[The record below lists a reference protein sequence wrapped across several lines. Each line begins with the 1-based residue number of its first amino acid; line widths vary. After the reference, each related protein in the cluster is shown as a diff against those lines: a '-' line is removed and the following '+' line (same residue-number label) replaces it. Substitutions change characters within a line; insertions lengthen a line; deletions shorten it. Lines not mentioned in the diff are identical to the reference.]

1 MDDLD
6 RVRREAIRRSALW
19 AAYGDALGFITEF
32 ADSAAVERRA
42 GTRELRT
49 TVPWRRRVGGQ
60 SGVQAELPAG
70 AISDDTQLRLAT
82 CRAMLPDGSFD
93 VEAFSKVELVVW
105 PSYALGAGRGSRAA
119 AAHLARRDSTWAS
132 NFFSSKG
139 TEYVRGGGNGAAMRV
154 QPHVWAS
161 GDRSFDAML
170 CDVLANAICTHG
182 HARGFLGALFHACC
196 LRLIL
201 TERRPPEPTDWRAI
215 VREFPRAVGLLRSD
229 DTVHD
234 LWIGPWERRTG
245 TSLEEAVDAVV
256 EEMLADI
263 DALGDVR
270 PKNRLG
276 ALRTAIEELGAY
288 SNEQRGSGTK
298 TSLLAAVAA
307 WAFAEDVPAGVLAC
321 ANALG
326 TDTDTVATMAGAMLG
341 PLARHDPADTIQDAW
356 YIAREAD
363 RMWAIS
369 AGLAV
374 PSFPFV
380 DLLSWVPPRSQSD
393 VVGLQDGRLAL
404 AGLGPGD
411 PVGPTWETR
420 GRETAEYGWITLWF
434 GQSVLPKRRLE
445 PQPLPVGATVGP
457 DTEYVASS
465 LNDLPR
471 RTNPQRAG
479 APARHEGDRQR
490 FQSPAPR
497 STSRPTDLQQRLDT
511 LPTDTMPTDEQ
522 SSEPSPRDGR
532 APDLAAQVQAVAD
545 APSLHALTDI
555 VIKSGFLPEV
565 VGAGLLKAI
574 NGDGSDHAIERGTA
588 YAAIIAKARQARKP
602 GSS

>member
-1 MDDLD
+1 MDERKHAL
-6 RVRREAIRRSALW
+6 RGAIRRSALW

-32 ADSAAVERRA
+32 ADSALVERRA
-42 GTRELRT
+42 GTRELHT

-60 SGVQAELPAG
+60 FGVQAELPAG
-70 AISDDTQLRLAT
+70 AVSDDTQLRLAT
-82 CRAMLPDGSFD
+82 CRAMLPDGRFD

-132 NFFSSKG
+132 NFFSGKG
-139 TEYVRGGGNGAAMRV
+139 IEYVHGGGNGAAMRV
-154 QPHVWAS
+154 QPHVWAA
-161 GDRSFDAML
+161 GDRPFDAML
-170 CDVLANAICTHG
+170 RDVLANAISTHG
-182 HARGFLGALFHACC
+182 HARGFLGAVFHACC
-196 LRLIL
+196 MRLVL
-201 TERRPPEPTDWRAI
+201 TEGRPAEPTDWRAI
-215 VREFPRAVGLLRSD
+215 VRELPRAIELLRSD
-229 DTVHD
+229 NTVHD
-234 LWIGPWERRTG
+234 LWVGPWERRSG

-256 EEMLADI
+256 EEMSADI
-263 DALGDVR
+263 DALRDVR
-270 PKNRLG
+270 PDSRVG
-276 ALRTAIEELGAY
+276 ALRMAIESLGAY

-307 WAFAEDVPAGVLAC
+307 WIFADDAPAGVLAC

-341 PLARHDPADTIQDAW
+341 PLAGHDPVDPIQDDR

-369 AGLAV
+369 SGLAV

-393 VVGLQDGRLAL
+393 VVGVQDGRLAL
-404 AGLGPGD
+404 AGLGPAK

-420 GRETAEYGWITLWF
+420 GRETAEYGWLTVWF
-434 GQSVLPKRRLE
+434 DQSVLAKRRPE
-445 PQPLPVGATVGP
+445 PRPLPVGATVEP
-457 DTEYVASS
+457 YPEYVISA

-471 RTNPQRAG
+471 RTVSQPAG
-479 APARHEGDRQR
+479 APARSEGDRQR
-490 FQSPAPR
+490 FRTPVPR
-497 STSRPTDLQQRLDT
+497 SPHLENLQQQLDT
-511 LPTDTMPTDEQ
+511 VPREEQ
-522 SSEPSPRDGR
+522 PSEASPRNGR
-532 APDLAAQVQAVAD
+532 AIELAEQLQAVAD

-555 VIKSGFLPEV
+555 VIKSGFLPEL

-574 NGDGSDHAIERGTA
+574 NGDGSDRGVERGTA
-588 YAAIIAKARQARKP
+588 YAAIIAKARQARK
-602 GSS
+602 GSPS